1 MSAKQLRVLQVV
13 PSLSRAAGVARF
25 VYNMERYHDEKRVHY
40 DFMHHAIRDGVYM
53 HKKRYDEEL
62 KARGCSVYP
71 VNYAGDNLR
80 RFMSEVHEAF
90 EKVGSNYDIVH
101 CHMPNSAFCVLREAE
116 LAGIKHRVLHSHL
129 NNSSDKFLHRLRNVP
144 LNAIGKHY
152 ATDRIA
158 CSEDAGHFLF
168 GSQPFTV
175 INNGI
180 PLEQFAYS
188 VESRER
194 LRAELGIG
202 HVDPVIGCVG
212 RFVKQKNFPF
222 AIRVFEKFHEAFPD
236 AKMLILGD
244 GDDRDEIEGLITSE
258 HLLNEVIL
266 AGVREDVNELYSAMD
281 IFFMPSLYEG
291 LPVSAVEAQA
301 AGLPCIYSDK
311 VPKETDITGTGAF
324 ISLDSGIEQW
334 AKALEVSFN
343 RGRLEENSTLLEQR
357 GYSAKANAELLMQHY
372 EQLMESK

>member
-1 MSAKQLRVLQVV
+1 MCAKQLRILQVV
-13 PSLSRAAGVARF
+13 PSLSRAAGVSRF

-90 EKVGSNYDIVH
+90 EKVGFNYDIVH

-116 LAGIKHRVLHSHL
+116 LVGIEHRVLHSHL
-129 NNSSDKFLHRLRNVP
+129 NNSSDKFLHRLRNAP

-152 ATDRIA
+152 ATDCIA
-158 CSEDAGHFLF
+158 CSDDAGRFLF
-168 GSQPFTV
+168 GSRPFTV

-180 PLEQFAYS
+180 PLEQFAYDS
-188 VESRER
+188 ESRKL
-194 LRAELGIG
+194 LRSELDIKEA
-202 HVDPVIGCVG
+202 DPVVGCVG
-212 RFVKQKNFPF
+212 RLVKQKNFPF
-222 AIRVFEKFHEAFPD
+222 AVRVFAKFHEAFPD
-236 AKMLILGD
+236 AKMLIFGD
-244 GDDRDEIEGLITSE
+244 GDDREELEGIISSE
-258 HLLNEVIL
+258 HLSNVVIL
-266 AGVREDVNELYSAMD
+266 AGVREDINKLYSVMD
-281 IFFMPSLYEG
+281 VFFMPSLYEG

-301 AGLPCIYSDK
+301 AGLPCMYSDN
-311 VPKETDITGTGAF
+311 VPRETDITGTGTF
-324 ISLDSGIEQW
+324 LSLDADIDKW
-334 AKALEVSFN
+334 TKTLENAFN
-343 RGRLEENSTLLEQR
+343 RGRLTDNPALLEQR

-372 EQLMESK
+372 ERLMESK

>member
-13 PSLSRAAGVARF
+13 PSLSRAAGVSRF

-90 EKVGSNYDIVH
+90 EKIGFNYDIVH

-116 LAGIKHRVLHSHL
+116 LVGIEHRVLHSHL
-129 NNSSDKFLHRLRNVP
+129 NNSSDKFLHRLRNAP

-152 ATDRIA
+152 ATDCIA
-158 CSEDAGHFLF
+158 CSDDAGRFLF
-168 GSQPFTV
+168 GSRPFTV

-180 PLEQFAYS
+180 PLEQFAYDS
-188 VESRER
+188 ESRKL
-194 LRAELGIG
+194 LRSELG
-202 HVDPVIGCVG
+202 VKEADPVVGCVG
-212 RFVKQKNFPF
+212 RLVKQKNFPF
-222 AIRVFEKFHEAFPD
+222 AVRVFAKFHEAFPD
-236 AKMLILGD
+236 AKMLIFGD
-244 GDDRDEIEGLITSE
+244 GDDREELEGIISSE
-258 HLLNEVIL
+258 HLSNVVIL
-266 AGVREDVNELYSAMD
+266 VGVREDINKLYSVMD
-281 IFFMPSLYEG
+281 VFFMPSLYEG

-311 VPKETDITGTGAF
+311 VPRETDITDTGVF
-324 ISLDSGIEQW
+324 LSLDDGIGKW
-334 AKALEVSFN
+334 ANALETAIDN
-343 RGRLEENSTLLEQR
+343 GRLPNNQILLEQR

-372 EQLMESK
+372 EQIIRKE